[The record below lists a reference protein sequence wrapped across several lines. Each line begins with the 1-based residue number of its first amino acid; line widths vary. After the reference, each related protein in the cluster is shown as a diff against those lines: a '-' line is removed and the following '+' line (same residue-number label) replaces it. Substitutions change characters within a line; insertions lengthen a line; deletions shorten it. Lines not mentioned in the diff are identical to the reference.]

1 MAPHGRHTAR
11 GRLGIRRVMRL
22 WGMGLGRI
30 FTAHHGLYS
39 RVRHPFPIRD
49 VPQSL
54 CGDSESELTCVIWV
68 ENDEPGVITPGHVF
82 TIEPVV
88 LQGTRTGVWT
98 WPDGWAISTDNGN
111 RGAMFEHTCLVTDK
125 GVDVLTA

>member
-1 MAPHGRHTAR
+1 
-11 GRLGIRRVMRL
+11 
-22 WGMGLGRI
+22 MGYIPEFVFHFQIPI
-30 FTAHHGLYS
+30 FPY
-39 RVRHPFPIRD
+39 PFCR
-49 VPQSL
+49 
-54 CGDSESELTCVIWV
+54 DSEPDLTRVIWV

-88 LQGTRTGVWT
+88 LQGTKTGVWT

-111 RGAMFEHTCLVTDK
+111 RGAMFEHTCLVTEK